1 MKHDDWNAKTAG
13 GGEPGESL
21 EAMLARLEIE
31 RAPAS
36 LTRRLMRIPREE
48 GSDVPLWARW
58 LPRRRASG
66 WLLAPALAAVP
77 LLVLSLLLLQPPR
90 HSAEEI
96 EQARRQ
102 LAVAF
107 AYIDRAGFRA
117 GDEIQTVLGEELRH
131 SIKDPLSRH
140 IPFTT
145 QSHKEDST

>member
-1 MKHDDWNAKTAG
+1 MNHDERNANTPSGA
-13 GGEPGESL
+13 ESDESL
-21 EAMLARLEIE
+21 EAMLAQLEIE
-31 RAPAS
+31 QAPAS
-36 LTRRLMRIPREE
+36 LTRRLMRIPHEQ
-48 GSDVPLWARW
+48 GSGAPLWARW
-58 LPRRRASG
+58 LPRRRAPG

-77 LLVLSLLLLQPPR
+77 LLVLSTLLLQPPR

-96 EQARRQ
+96 EQAREQ

-107 AYIDRAGFRA
+107 AYIDRAGFRT
-117 GDEIQTVLGEELRH
+117 GDAIQAVLGEELRH

>member
-1 MKHDDWNAKTAG
+1 MNHVERNENKAG
-13 GGEPGESL
+13 GGEKHVSL
-21 EAMLARLEIE
+21 EAMLARLVIE
-31 RAPAS
+31 KAS
-36 LTRRLMRIPREE
+36 ASQTRRVMRIPREV
-48 GSDVPLWARW
+48 GSGMPLWTRW
-58 LPRRRASG
+58 LPQRRTSG

-77 LLVLSLLLLQPPR
+77 LLVLSVLLLQPPR
-90 HSAEEI
+90 HSAEEL

-107 AYIDRAGFRA
+107 AYIDKAGFRT
-117 GDEIQTVLGEELRH
+117 GDEIQVVLGEELRH